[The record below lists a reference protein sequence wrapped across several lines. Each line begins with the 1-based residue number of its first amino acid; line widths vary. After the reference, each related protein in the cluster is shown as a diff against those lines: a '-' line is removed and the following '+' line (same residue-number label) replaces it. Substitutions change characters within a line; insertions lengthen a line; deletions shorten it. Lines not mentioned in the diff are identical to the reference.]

1 MVFEGPTAEQ
11 IKHKEIGEA
20 AAKAWEGVIAMG
32 EAIPDSGMKIKEVLS
47 LGPD

>member
-1 MVFEGPTAEQ
+1 MVVEGPSAEQ

-32 EAIPDSGMKIKEVLS
+32 VEAPDSGMKIKEVLTI
-47 LGPD
+47 